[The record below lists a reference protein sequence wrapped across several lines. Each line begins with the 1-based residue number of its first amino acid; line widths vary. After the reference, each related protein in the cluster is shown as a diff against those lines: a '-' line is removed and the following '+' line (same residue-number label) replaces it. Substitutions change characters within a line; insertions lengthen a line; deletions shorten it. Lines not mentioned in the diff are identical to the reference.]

1 VLIYKELSEL
11 IIGAAIEV
19 HTHLGPGF
27 LESVYQHAMEK
38 EMTTRGIPFKPQD
51 PLPVVYKGELMGKF
65 RPDFLVDEK
74 IVVEIKAVSAFVP
87 EHTAKAIHY
96 LTATGM
102 KLALLINFGKY
113 RLEVKR
119 VIL

>member
-1 VLIYKELSEL
+1 
-11 IIGAAIEV
+11 
-19 HTHLGPGF
+19 
-27 LESVYQHAMEK
+27 
-38 EMTTRGIPFKPQD
+38 
-51 PLPVVYKGELMGKF
+51 
-65 RPDFLVDEK
+65 
-74 IVVEIKAVSAFVP
+74 VVEIKAVSAFVP